1 MRRGV
6 RAPRRLQEDQ
16 GLALR
21 VFLALSALVW
31 LPYGIYCFFVPESLA
46 GSAGLGAM
54 SATGTTELRAMYGG
68 LQTAIGVMAAIAVFR
83 QSLRRPALVSL
94 AFLTLG
100 LGAGRLLGLALDGE
114 VTSYTGGAVVF
125 EFASAAAAIWFHA
138 REVASPPARSVAL

>member
-1 MRRGV
+1 M
-6 RAPRRLQEDQ
+6 ALQI
-16 GLALR
+16 
-21 VFLALSALVW
+21 FLVLSALIW

-54 SATGTTELRAMYGG
+54 TATGTTELRAMYGG
-68 LQTAIGVMAAIAVFR
+68 LQAAIGVMAAIAVFR
-83 QSLRRPALVSL
+83 ESLRRPALVSL

-125 EFASAAAAIWFHA
+125 EFASAAAAIWFHS
-138 REVASPPARSVAL
+138 REVAAPSIQPRAS

>member
-1 MRRGV
+1 MRRDV
-6 RAPRRLQEDQ
+6 QAPGRLQEDQ
-16 GLALR
+16 SLALQI
-21 VFLALSALVW
+21 FLVLSALIW

-54 SATGTTELRAMYGG
+54 TATGTTELRAMYGG
-68 LQTAIGVMAAIAVFR
+68 LQAAIGVMAAIAVFR
-83 QSLRRPALVSL
+83 ESLRRPALVSL

-125 EFASAAAAIWFHA
+125 EFASAAAAIWFHS
-138 REVASPPARSVAL
+138 REVAAPSIQPRAS